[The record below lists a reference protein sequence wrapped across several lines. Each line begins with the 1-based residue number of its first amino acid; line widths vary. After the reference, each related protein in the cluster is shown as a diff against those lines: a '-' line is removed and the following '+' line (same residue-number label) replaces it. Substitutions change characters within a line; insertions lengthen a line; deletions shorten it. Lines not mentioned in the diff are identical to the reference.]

1 VTTTGAA
8 TGHDTTGGERPR
20 GLRLPRGARR
30 AQLLSAALEVFSAQ
44 GFHAA
49 AMDEIADRAGV
60 SKPVLYQHFP
70 GKLDLYLALLDQS
83 CDTIIAASRDALE
96 STHDNKQRVAATMD
110 AFFAY
115 VSSAEGAFRLVFES
129 DLTNEPDVRERVDRV
144 THECAAMITHV
155 IRDERAMPSLYEDLH
170 M

>member
-1 VTTTGAA
+1 MTTTGAA

-60 SKPVLYQHFP
+60 S
-70 GKLDLYLALLDQS
+70 
-83 CDTIIAASRDALE
+83 
-96 STHDNKQRVAATMD
+96 
-110 AFFAY
+110 
-115 VSSAEGAFRLVFES
+115 
-129 DLTNEPDVRERVDRV
+129 DRKSV
-144 THECAAMITHV
+144 V
-155 IRDERAMPSLYEDLH
+155 
-170 M
+170 